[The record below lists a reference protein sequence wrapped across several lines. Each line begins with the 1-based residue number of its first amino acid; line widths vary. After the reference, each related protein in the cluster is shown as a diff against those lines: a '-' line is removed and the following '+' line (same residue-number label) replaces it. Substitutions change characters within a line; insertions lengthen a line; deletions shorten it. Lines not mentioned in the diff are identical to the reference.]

1 MKQLLKKINKLHKT
15 GNHAEIIELIKAQEE
30 QTSEI
35 ISLLARAYNNVY
47 NYQKALDLLMSV
59 EQILS
64 NDKDWNWRLAYALF
78 NTREFEKALPYFQ
91 KMLELKPNDKDAKI
105 YINSIA
111 NKKTHIIITEET
123 IKNSTEDNYFDVIN
137 PIWCSVY
144 IYGTQQRYEA
154 DLKYFT
160 KFQRYIFAIEWYLAE
175 VNNGGHYQFFENST
189 GIVYKDALEGLK
201 AIGHQGCI
209 ENFEK
214 VLSVYGEEPSFDRK
228 KRWEQLKKFQD
239 DKEFE
244 KLDSLADDFF
254 AFKDKHTYILNFIKN
269 NPKEFLFDGIV
280 YQ

>member
-1 MKQLLKKINKLHKT
+1 
-15 GNHAEIIELIKAQEE
+15 
-30 QTSEI
+30 
-35 ISLLARAYNNVY
+35 
-47 NYQKALDLLMSV
+47 
-59 EQILS
+59 
-64 NDKDWNWRLAYALF
+64 
-78 NTREFEKALPYFQ
+78 
-91 KMLELKPNDKDAKI
+91 MLELKPNDKDAKI

-175 VNNGGHYQFFENST
+175 VNNGGNYQFFKNST

-214 VLSVYGEEPSFDRK
+214 VLSIYGEEPSFDRE

-254 AFKDKHTYILNFIKN
+254 AFKDKQTYILNFIKN